1 MPRIIVEYKMWLREK
16 IGKEYEELELSPGS
30 TLADLVTE
38 LVSKYSVL
46 KNIMG
51 DHGGTGLIT
60 LVNGRTVPSN
70 YVLKDGDKVIV
81 LPPVS
86 GG

>member
-16 IGKEYEELELSPGS
+16 IGKEYEELELPPGS
-30 TLADLVTE
+30 TLDDLVAE
-38 LVSKYSVL
+38 LVGKYSIL
-46 KNIMG
+46 KNVME

-60 LVNGRTVPSN
+60 LVNERTVPSD
-70 YVLKDGDKVIV
+70 YVFKDGDKVIV